1 MIKKIIVTFTVTNL
15 LVANILFAQKHKKES
30 PEEYHNPALKG
41 YYADPEVL
49 YSHKTGKYYI
59 YPTTDGFVNWS
70 GTCFKTFSSIDLVH
84 WKDDG
89 VILDLTKDVSW
100 AHRNAWAPTIIEK
113 KINGKYRY
121 FFYFC
126 AAQKIGVAVADDP
139 AGPFVDSGKPLIDKH
154 PDNINGGQ
162 EIDPD
167 VFEDPETGKDYL
179 YWGNAYMA
187 VAELNKDMVSIDT
200 NTIKVITP
208 DSTFGEGTEV
218 AYRKEKYYFM
228 WCENDTR
235 SPDYRV
241 RYGYSDS
248 PAGKIIIPKNN
259 IVIQKDTAQG
269 IYGTGH
275 NSVLNIP
282 GTDKWYIIY
291 HRFHIPDGIKM
302 GEAAGY
308 YREVCIDRLYFSAD
322 GTIQKV
328 VPTLQ
333 GIAPLTK
340 NKNRK

>member
-1 MIKKIIVTFTVTNL
+1 MNEIIKTALIFILGNTFIIN
-15 LVANILFAQKHKKES
+15 AISAQQPKEQ
-30 PEEYHNPALKG
+30 ENHNPALQG

-59 YPTTDGFVNWS
+59 YPTSDGFVNWE
-70 GTCFKTFSSIDLVH
+70 GTYFKTFSSIDLVH
-84 WKDDG
+84 WKDEG
-89 VILDLTKDVSW
+89 VILDLVKDVSW
-100 AHRNAWAPTIIEK
+100 AHKRAWAPTIIEK
-113 KINGKYRY
+113 KINGKYKY
-121 FFYFC
+121 FYYFC
-126 AAQKIGVAVADDP
+126 AAQKIGVAVSDNP
-139 AGPFVDSGKPLIDKH
+139 TGPFVDSGKPLIDKH
-154 PDNINGGQ
+154 PENIHRGQ

-167 VFEDPETGKDYL
+167 VFEDTKTGKDYL

-187 VAELNKDMVSIDT
+187 VAELNKDMVSIDS

-218 AYRKEKYYFM
+218 AYRKGKYYFM

-241 RYGYSDS
+241 RYGYSAS
-248 PAGKIIIPKNN
+248 PAGKIIVPENN
-259 IVIQKDTAQG
+259 MVIEKDTSMG

-275 NSVLNIP
+275 NCVLNIP
-282 GTDKWYIIY
+282 GTDRWYIIY

-308 YREVCIDRLYFSAD
+308 YREVCIDRLYFNAD
-322 GTIQKV
+322 GTIQKII
-328 VPTLQ
+328 PTLQ
-333 GIAPLTK
+333 GISPLTK